1 VLVFGV
7 LSPVGLPFPTG
18 RQTPTNPDLDG
29 RNATLDLRLSD
40 RVQRIK
46 PSPTLAV
53 TARAA
58 ELREQ
63 GRDVIGLGA
72 GEPDFTTPEPIRKA
86 ATEAI
91 EAGHTKYTAVDGI
104 APLKRAICEK
114 FQRDNG
120 LAYAPEEVMVS
131 CGGKQVVFNL
141 ALALLQQ
148 GDEAVIPAPYWVSY
162 PDIVKLAGAE
172 PVTIETDDTA
182 GFKITAEQLEA
193 ALSERTRLLILNS
206 PSNPTGAVYSR
217 PELDQLAEV
226 LRKYPQVAILTDDI
240 YEKILLG
247 DLPFANILDAAP
259 DLKERTVVLN
269 GVSKAYAMTG
279 WRIGYAAGPAE
290 LIAAMK
296 KLQSQSTSNPAAVS
310 QYAALAAL
318 ESGDTLLGPMV
329 EAFRERHEFVA
340 DALNALPGVSCRRA
354 AGAFYVFPSF
364 HGAIEALGLTD
375 DMALA
380 TFLLDEAGVALVPGS
395 AFGAPGYMRLS
406 FATDLDT
413 LKQAMDRL
421 QGLLAR

>member
-1 VLVFGV
+1 
-7 LSPVGLPFPTG
+7 
-18 RQTPTNPDLDG
+18 
-29 RNATLDLRLSD
+29 LDLRLSD

-58 ELREQ
+58 ELRDQ

-86 ATEAI
+86 AAAAI
-91 EAGHTKYTAVDGI
+91 EAGHTKYTPVDGI
-104 APLKRAICEK
+104 APLKRAICDK

-120 LAYAPEEVMVS
+120 LSYAPEEVMVS

-141 ALALLQQ
+141 ALALLQE

-172 PVTIETDDTA
+172 PVTIETDDA
-182 GFKITAEQLEA
+182 AAFKITPEQLDA
-193 ALSERTRLLILNS
+193 ALSERTRLLVLNS
-206 PSNPTGAVYSR
+206 PSNPTGAVYSAE
-217 PELDQLAEV
+217 ELSQLADV
-226 LRKYPQVAILTDDI
+226 LRRYPQVAILTDDI

-247 DLPFANILDAAP
+247 EAPFTNILQVAP
-259 DLKERTVVLN
+259 DLKGRTVVLN

-290 LIAAMK
+290 VIAAMK

-318 ESGDTLLGPMV
+318 ESGDDLLGPMV
-329 EAFRERHEFVA
+329 QAFRERHDFVA
-340 DALNALPGVSCRRA
+340 NALNGLPHVSCRRA
-354 AGAFYVFPSF
+354 DGAFYVFPSF
-364 HGAIEALGLTD
+364 HRAIEALGLAD
-375 DMALA
+375 DVALA
-380 TFLLDEAGVALVPGS
+380 THILDEAGVALVPGS

-406 FATDLDT
+406 FATDLET
-413 LKQAMDRL
+413 LQQAMDRL
-421 QGLLAR
+421 HTLLN